1 MLTAI
6 VPLGLVA
13 CSSGPAAEDAA
24 EAKPPATETKSE
36 TSEPE
41 VADPKPVDVEPA
53 DPDPRGQK
61 PVDPEPVTP
70 EPANSDGGDNSKPE
84 GMDTPIVKEPRPAKK
99 YGAPPRPRPKYG
111 GPPKPWPKPKPKN

>member
-13 CSSGPAAEDAA
+13 CSSGPVTEDAA
-24 EAKPPATETKSE
+24 EAKAPVAETKSE
-36 TSEPE
+36 TPEPE
-41 VADPKPVDVEPA
+41 VADPKPVDVESA
-53 DPDPRGQK
+53 DPDPSGQK
-61 PVDPEPVTP
+61 PVKPEPVKPEP

-84 GMDTPIVKEPRPAKK
+84 GTDTPIVKDPRPAKK

-111 GPPKPWPKPKPKN
+111 GPPKPRPKN